1 MLPCTELQL
10 STCYSHSSRE
20 AVIRHAKWSFAICPS
35 SFYNPRAMTDVD
47 TTPLWKQY
55 LDVKRQYP
63 NTIVLFRL
71 GDFYETFED
80 DAKLVARELEIV
92 LTGRPVSKGQRVPM
106 AGIPFHA
113 LENYLAKLIG
123 KGYHV
128 AICEQVST
136 EAVKGLFKR
145 EVVRVVTPGTVVEPG
160 LLEAGRNNYLAALVV
175 VADPGRGGADARA
188 GLAHVDITTGEF
200 AVTQVQSP
208 DVWAAVRHELLRLRP
223 AELLFPEDLHAAL
236 DANAIPVARTPLPAR
251 RFDPARARQTL
262 LDHFKAGSL
271 AGFGVE
277 QSPPSIAVCGAIVEY
292 LKETQPG
299 ALNLL
304 THLST
309 YTLDDFM
316 TLDAAT
322 RRNLELTETIRAGQV
337 KGSLLGI
344 LDHTVTPMGARLVR
358 QWVNQPLLDPGRIH
372 ARLDQVSA
380 FHADGVLRAE
390 VRAAL
395 KPLADLE
402 RITNRV
408 VGGTANPRDLV
419 AMRGTLEAL
428 PGLREKLE
436 VRSEKR
442 EVGSERSEVESLTSH
457 LSSLTSTLDPCSD
470 ILSLLHSALA
480 DEPPAVLSKPGIIR
494 PGYSAELDGIVNSSR
509 HAREWIAG
517 LEKVERERTGLK
529 HLKVGYNKVF
539 GYYIE
544 ISRGESGNAPEN
556 YLRKQTLVNA
566 ERYITPELKEYETL
580 VLNAEERLLEIETR
594 LFKEL
599 CAQIAAQAHRLLAAA
614 RALAHADVF
623 ASLAEVAARNNYVRP
638 VLVADQL
645 IEIHNGRHPVVEQ
658 FLPAGERFVPNDVIF
673 EPGEAVRV
681 ITGPNMSG
689 KSTFLR
695 QTALIV
701 LMAQMGSFVPADSA
715 RLGVVDRI
723 FTRIGAQDEIHAG
736 QSTFMVEMVETA
748 NILHHATPRSL
759 LVLDEIGR
767 GTSTYDGLSLAWAIV
782 EHIHNHPRLKSKTLF
797 ATHYHELTDL
807 AALLPGVRNY
817 NVAVTEDATAGHV
830 VFLHRIIPG
839 GADRSYGIH
848 VAQLAGLPRPVI
860 SRAQEIMEQLEASGG
875 RAVHL
880 DETQA
885 QQIALFPESNP
896 LIEELNA
903 LDLTGLTP
911 LEALSKL
918 FEWQARFGEKKA

>member
-1 MLPCTELQL
+1 
-10 STCYSHSSRE
+10 
-20 AVIRHAKWSFAICPS
+20 
-35 SFYNPRAMTDVD
+35 MTDVD
-47 TTPLWKQY
+47 ATPLWKQY

-63 NTIVLFRL
+63 DTIVLFRL

-128 AICEQVST
+128 AICDQTST
-136 EAVKGLFKR
+136 EAVKGLFRR

-175 VADPGRGGADARA
+175 ADVCA

-200 AVTQVQSP
+200 AVTQIQSP

-223 AELLFPEDLHAAL
+223 AELLFPEDLQAAL
-236 DANAIPVARTPLPAR
+236 DANAIPVARTPLPPR
-251 RFDPARARQTL
+251 RFDPAHARQVL
-262 LDHFKAGSL
+262 LDHFKASSL

-277 QSPPSIAVCGAIVEY
+277 QSPSSIAVCGAVIQY

-322 RRNLELTETIRAGQV
+322 RRNLELTETLRAGQV
-337 KGSLLGI
+337 KGSLLGV
-344 LDHTVTPMGARLVR
+344 LDHAVTPMGARLIR
-358 QWVNQPLLDPGRIH
+358 QWVNQPLLDLGQIN
-372 ARLDQVSA
+372 ARLDRVSA

-390 VRAAL
+390 VRGAL

-402 RITNRV
+402 RIANRV

-419 AMRGTLEAL
+419 AMRETLEAL
-428 PGLREKLE
+428 PALKQMLEVGSQKLE
-436 VRSEKR
+436 VRD
-442 EVGSERSEVESLTSH
+442 VPPTSD
-457 LSSLTSTLDPCSD
+457 LRPLTSTLDPCPD
-470 ILSLLHSALA
+470 VLALLHSALA
-480 DEPPAVLSKPGIIR
+480 AEPPAVLSKPGIIC
-494 PGYSAELDGIVNSSR
+494 PGYSAELDGILSSSK
-509 HAREWIAG
+509 HAKEWIAG

-539 GYYIE
+539 GYYLE

-556 YLRKQTLVNA
+556 YIRKQTLVNA

-580 VLNAEERLLEIETR
+580 VLNAEERILEIETR

-599 CAQIAAQAHRLLAAA
+599 CTQIAAQAHRLLATA
-614 RALAHADVF
+614 RALAQVDVF

-638 VLVADQL
+638 ALVADGL
-645 IEIHNGRHPVVEQ
+645 LEIHNGRHPVVEQ
-658 FLPAGERFVPNDVIF
+658 FLPAGERFVPNDILF
-673 EPGEAVRV
+673 EPGECVRV

-689 KSTFLR
+689 KSTYLR
-695 QTALIV
+695 QAALIA
-701 LMAQMGSFVPADSA
+701 LMAQMGSFVPVDSA
-715 RLGVVDRI
+715 RLGMVDRI

-807 AALLPGVRNY
+807 AVLLPGVRNY
-817 NVAVTEDATAGHV
+817 NVAVTEEGDHV

-860 SRAQEIMEQLEASGG
+860 NRAQEIMEQLEASGG

-880 DETQA
+880 DGTQA
-885 QQIALFPESNP
+885 QQIALFPETNP
-896 LIEELNA
+896 LLDDIKALDLNA
-903 LDLTGLTP
+903 LSP
-911 LEALSKL
+911 MEALSKL
-918 FEWQARFGEKKA
+918 FEWQARFGKKHLEG